1 MRPKTAFP
9 MTANGLLEDMLK
21 HVTGQDAGMAST
33 DFILCGIGMFTSA
46 NMLALIF

>member
-1 MRPKTAFP
+1 

-21 HVTGQDAGMAST
+21 HVTGQDTGMGST